1 MTPMEEN
8 NMESPNM
15 IYIGVLNYR
24 DDSFKLVDVKC
35 DDIRIL

>member
-1 MTPMEEN
+1 MTPLEEN
-8 NMESPNM
+8 NMESHNM

-35 DDIRIL
+35 DDI